1 MSEQARIVVIGGGIA
16 GCSTMYHLTQMGC
29 TDVLLL
35 ERDELTSGSTWHA
48 AGNVPTFST
57 SWSLMKVQ
65 AYSAALYR
73 DLAADAV
80 FPINYH
86 VTGSVRL
93 AHSRE
98 RLAEFR
104 HVTGM
109 ANAQGLDYDVLT
121 PEQLVEHYPLV
132 QTHDLLGALW
142 DPLDGD
148 IDPSQ
153 VTQALARSARAAGA
167 PGPRLARQR

>member
-1 MSEQARIVVIGGGIA
+1 
-16 GCSTMYHLTQMGC
+16 
-29 TDVLLL
+29 
-35 ERDELTSGSTWHA
+35 
-48 AGNVPTFST
+48 
-57 SWSLMKVQ
+57 MKVQ
-65 AYSAALYR
+65 AYSAGLYR
-73 DLAADAV
+73 ELAKDAD
-80 FPINYH
+80 FPISYH

-109 ANAQGLDYDVLT
+109 ANAQGLDYDMLS
-121 PEQLVEHYPLV
+121 PAQLVERYPLV
-132 QTHDLLGALW
+132 TTHDLVGALW

-153 VTQALARSARAAGA
+153 VTQALARAARAAGVRVRRFERVV
-167 PGPRLARQR
+167 GLAQHANGHWTVTSRTADGELHTVDCEAVVNAAGYR